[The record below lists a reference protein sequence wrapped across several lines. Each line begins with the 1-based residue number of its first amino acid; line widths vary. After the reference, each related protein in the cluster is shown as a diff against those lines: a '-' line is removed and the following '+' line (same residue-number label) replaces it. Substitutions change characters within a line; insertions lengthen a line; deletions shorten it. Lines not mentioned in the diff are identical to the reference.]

1 MNTFKKILN
10 EIKGFI
16 IGFHQAS
23 LYKATSQIEYEVSE
37 MENSFT
43 LMLFGGAVGIAS
55 PPLPVCLE
63 LMPYMEKDIERMILR
78 ASQTGNGL
86 SELASI
92 MGEP

>member
-1 MNTFKKILN
+1 MNFFKKILN
-10 EIKGFI
+10 EVKGFI

-23 LYKATSQIEYEVSE
+23 LYKATAQIEYEVYE

-43 LMLFGGAVGIAS
+43 LMLFGGAIGLPS

-63 LMPYMEKDIERMILR
+63 LLPLMEKDIERMLLR

>member
-1 MNTFKKILN
+1 MKFFKRAFN
-10 EIKGFI
+10 EVKGFI

-37 MENSFT
+37 MENCFT
-43 LMLFGGAVGIAS
+43 LMLFGGAIGLPS
-55 PPLPVCLE
+55 PPLPVCLDLLP
-63 LMPYMEKDIERMILR
+63 LMGKDVERMLLR